1 MNVFRI
7 RIVFLL
13 ATAMMIVFP
22 FACSDS
28 TETNDAP
35 DENETVF
42 ILDSAYF
49 TEGFYFANA
58 GDYKNAISSFDKAI
72 ELKPDYAEV
81 YYNRGYIYLKLEQY
95 STAINDF
102 SEVIS
107 LNPSKNQTLIMT
119 YFNRGTSYNRL
130 EEYEKGINDYSKAI
144 ELNPDFVEAYYYRGN
159 AYIKLREY
167 AKALVDYNAA
177 IAINPNYQNA
187 INNRKILLESGVL
200 IKD

>member
-1 MNVFRI
+1 MNF
-7 RIVFLL
+7 VFL
-13 ATAMMIVFP
+13 A
-22 FACSDS
+22 
-28 TETNDAP
+28 
-35 DENETVF
+35 
-42 ILDSAYF
+42 
-49 TEGFYFANA
+49 A
-58 GDYKNAISSFDKAI
+58 GKSKRIFKKIKKNKCLI
-72 ELKPDYAEV
+72 E
-81 YYNRGYIYLKLEQY
+81 
-95 STAINDF
+95 IN
-102 SEVIS
+102 
-107 LNPSKNQTLIMT
+107 NQTLIMT

-144 ELNPDFVEAYYYRGN
+144 ELNPDFVETYYYRGN